1 MHYID
6 HFGLLAPLYEIFIP
20 PKDPEELSMLA
31 DMPTSGALLDAGGGT
46 GRVAQFMLE
55 KANHVVVA
63 DLSCKMLAE
72 ASQKEGLQSVC
83 SPTETLPFSD
93 NSFQRIIMVD
103 ALHHVANHQITIN
116 ELWRLLAPGGI
127 IVIEEP
133 DMRTFSVKLIAL
145 AEKLALMRSHF
156 LPPLQIAAL
165 FDFPN
170 VCLEIK
176 KINLQCIS
184 SLKNKL
190 LLAKGRIF
198 LSVA

>member
-1 MHYID
+1 MPIID

-31 DMPTSGALLDAGGGT
+31 DLPTSGALLDAGGGT

-72 ASQKEGLQSVC
+72 ANQKEGLQSVC

-116 ELWRLLAPGGI
+116 ELWRLLAPGGTI
-127 IVIEEP
+127 IIEEP
-133 DMRTFSVKLIAL
+133 DVRTIPVILIAI

-156 LPPLQIAAL
+156 LSPPRIAAP
-165 FDFPN
+165 FDFPDADLDIQKN
-170 VCLEIK
+170 TSTAYIIAK
-176 KINLQCIS
+176 KQTPID
-184 SLKNKL
+184 
-190 LLAKGRIF
+190 
-198 LSVA
+198 

>member
-1 MHYID
+1 MPIID

-20 PKDPEELSMLA
+20 SKDPEELSMLA
-31 DMPTSGALLDAGGGT
+31 DLPTSGALLDAGGGT

-165 FDFPN
+165 FNFPN
-170 VCLEIK
+170 ACLEIK
-176 KINLQCIS
+176 N
-184 SLKNKL
+184 NKSTVYII
-190 LLAKGRIF
+190 AKKQTPTG
-198 LSVA
+198 